1 MDWRDDNMK
10 LMALFNKYSNL
21 IKRLYNIKQLSN
33 QLGSMFG
40 DELRTE
46 LQRYLRDIDSYINW
60 ESFNRTLFNN
70 MVNATMNMGAFTT
83 DALTDIVV
91 TTVLDLVQEAL
102 NNTEHITMSQ
112 EQLNE
117 LTRYLKTLLGQGRQ
131 W

>member
-1 MDWRDDNMK
+1 MK

>member
-60 ESFNRTLFNN
+60 ESFNRKLFNN

-117 LTRYLKTLLGQGRQ
+117 LTQYLKTLLGQGRQ